1 MPQFFP
7 NGGAVRRPTAGQ
19 AVPITGPGVSNA
31 TAEAFGRMGQVV
43 EGAALDAITQQTA
56 EQRRLEQLA
65 EDANKARGL
74 AATGE
79 AKIRLHDTMRSLSD
93 RILRGEVDG
102 VAALGEWDSARTQI
116 ASDLTKELPGHIAE
130 RVGAQIKL
138 DASELASTGIG
149 RAVETRQREVTR
161 ADLNTS
167 LEGFERDALT
177 DRGKALT
184 LAGAAIST
192 LGASA
197 GYGPD
202 DQQRLLQGFR
212 EKTAANMAEQRLLAS
227 SRDPAKL
234 DAFEQQLRGEDFNDL
249 SPHIRERFEVR
260 IENKRA
266 ALQHAAE
273 VAQRRLEAARARRLT
288 EAEHAV
294 RAVESIV
301 DGGGIADD
309 ATLAKAQTAAMG
321 TPWADV
327 LKSTVQQAA
336 SRSAFG
342 SLPPAQQEQALLQ
355 IRAQLNQR
363 GANPHQMRQLQQFEA
378 IRNRTREQVE
388 RDPLTWGVQSRLLDG
403 MEPLRIDSLND
414 LVQSIDARVSQAR
427 TVGAALRQPVSPLL
441 ASEAQALGGM
451 LAPLPPSQ
459 KASALQALAARMDPA
474 QAQAL
479 AQQIN
484 PKDRALSL
492 ALAAGSA
499 ETNFDRLTSELI
511 LRGQAA
517 IDGKVVVKD
526 DAAETGLTARITN
539 KLDGAITNPVQLD
552 ALRDAAKLI
561 YYAKRAENT
570 PISAEA
576 ATEIAVR
583 GKVYEFNGAKIVFP
597 QGIDDWELQNRLRSY
612 PADALRSQLPD
623 GKVYVRGQPID
634 ASQFLAALP
643 SAQLRTVARGT
654 YAVTAGGTVATNSRN
669 VPVLVY
675 ATPPSVPRPA
685 ASR

>member
-1 MPQFFP
+1 MPSFLP

-93 RILRGEVDG
+93 RILRGDVDG

-116 ASDLTKELPGHIAE
+116 TSDLTKELPGHIAE
-130 RVGAQIKL
+130 RVSAQIKL

-342 SLPPAQQEQALLQ
+342 SLSPIQQDQALLQ
-355 IRAQLNQR
+355 LRAKLNQT
-363 GANPHQMRQLQQFEA
+363 GANPHQMKQLQQLES
-378 IRNRTREQVE
+378 IRTRTREQVD
-388 RDPLTWGVQSRLLDG
+388 RDPLAWGVQSRLLP
-403 MEPLRIDSLND
+403 EVAPLPMNSLPD
-414 LVQSIDARVSQAR
+414 LVQGLTQRTSQAA
-427 TVGAALRQPVSPLL
+427 TVSAQLQRPVSPLL
-441 ASEAQALGGM
+441 ASEAQLLGESLGRLPADQKKTWLRG
-451 LAPLPPSQ
+451 LAGVLPPDQ
-459 KASALQALAARMDPA
+459 QRALAG
-474 QAQAL
+474 QL
-479 AQQIN
+479 
-484 PKDRALSL
+484 KDQDGAL
-492 ALAAGSA
+492 ALAMHAGSLPKTA
-499 ETNFDRLTSELI
+499 NGDPMDLI
-511 LRGQAA
+511 LRGHDAVASGRIKKDDELTRGERMKLSRELDAVPWATPKARDAA
-517 IDGKVVVKD
+517 IDAASLIMDGLRDQRSNGTASSSDRKKAMLLALGGEIVEHGDGMTIAPPGWTEHRFRTAMRKVTAD
-526 DAAETGLTARITN
+526 DIARQAPGGLTLNGQA
-539 KLDGAITNPVQLD
+539 LAPD
-552 ALRDAAKLI
+552 ALVK
-561 YYAKRAENT
+561 
-570 PISAEA
+570 
-576 ATEIAVR
+576 
-583 GKVYEFNGAKIVFP
+583 
-597 QGIDDWELQNRLRSY
+597 
-612 PADALRSQLPD
+612 
-623 GKVYVRGQPID
+623 
-634 ASQFLAALP
+634 ALP
-643 SAQLRTVARGT
+643 SARLVPLGPSRYALDLGGIVLGT
-654 YAVTAGGTVATNSRN
+654 GRQPFAFTLGD
-669 VPVLVY
+669 
-675 ATPPSVPRPA
+675 
-685 ASR
+685 

>member
-1 MPQFFP
+1 MPQFLP
-7 NGGAVRRPTAGQ
+7 NAGATRRPTAGQ

-31 TAEAFGRMGQVV
+31 STEAFGRMGQFV

-65 EDANKARGL
+65 EDASKARGL

-93 RILRGEVDG
+93 RIMRGEVDG
-102 VAALGEWDSARTQI
+102 VAALGEWDSTRTQI
-116 ASDLTKELPGHIAE
+116 TSDLTKDLPGHIAD

-202 DQQRLLQGFR
+202 DQQKLLQGFR
-212 EKTAANMAEQRLLAS
+212 ERTAANMAEQRLLAS

-234 DAFEQQLRGEDFNDL
+234 DAFEQQLRGEDFADL

-273 VAQRRLEAARARRLT
+273 VQQRRLEAARARRLT

-309 ATLAKAQTAAMG
+309 ATLAKAQTAASG

-342 SLPPAQQEQALLQ
+342 SLSPAQQDQALLQ
-355 IRAQLNQR
+355 LRAQLNQT
-363 GANPHQMRQLQQFEA
+363 GANPHQMKQLQQFES
-378 IRNRTREQVE
+378 IRTRTREQVD
-388 RDPLTWGVQSRLLDG
+388 RDPLAWGVQSRLLP
-403 MEPLRIDSLND
+403 EVAPLPMTSLPD
-414 LVQSIDARVSQAR
+414 LVQGLTQRTNQAATVSAQLQR
-427 TVGAALRQPVSPLL
+427 PVSPLL
-441 ASEAQALGGM
+441 ASEAQLLGESLGRLPADQKKTWLRS
-451 LAPLPPSQ
+451 LAGVLPPDQ
-459 KASALQALAARMDPA
+459 QRALAG
-474 QAQAL
+474 QL
-479 AQQIN
+479 
-484 PKDRALSL
+484 KDQDGAL
-492 ALAAGSA
+492 ALAMHAGSLPKTA
-499 ETNFDRLTSELI
+499 NGDPMDLI
-511 LRGQAA
+511 LRGHDAVASGRIKKDDELTRGERMKLSRELDAVPWATPKARDAA
-517 IDGKVVVKD
+517 IDAASLIMDGLRDQRSNGTASSSDRKKAMLLALGGEIVDHGDGKTIAPPGWTEHRFRTAMRKVTAD
-526 DAAETGLTARITN
+526 DIARQAPGGLMLNGQA
-539 KLDGAITNPVQLD
+539 LAPD
-552 ALRDAAKLI
+552 ALVK
-561 YYAKRAENT
+561 
-570 PISAEA
+570 
-576 ATEIAVR
+576 
-583 GKVYEFNGAKIVFP
+583 
-597 QGIDDWELQNRLRSY
+597 
-612 PADALRSQLPD
+612 
-623 GKVYVRGQPID
+623 
-634 ASQFLAALP
+634 ALP
-643 SAQLRTVARGT
+643 SARLVPLGPSR
-654 YAVTAGGTVATNSRN
+654 YALDLGGIVLGAGRQPFAFTLGD
-669 VPVLVY
+669 
-675 ATPPSVPRPA
+675 
-685 ASR
+685 

>member
-1 MPQFFP
+1 MPQFLP

-93 RILRGEVDG
+93 RILRGDVDG
-102 VAALGEWDSARTQI
+102 VAALGEWDNARTQI
-116 ASDLTKELPGHIAE
+116 TSDLTKELPGHIAE

-177 DRGKALT
+177 DRGKAMT

-202 DQQRLLQGFR
+202 DQQKLLQGFR
-212 EKTAANMAEQRLLAS
+212 ETTAANMAEQRLLAS

-342 SLPPAQQEQALLQ
+342 SLSPMQQDRALLQ
-355 IRAQLNQR
+355 LRAKLNQT
-363 GANPHQMRQLQQFEA
+363 GANPHQMKQLQQLES
-378 IRNRTREQVE
+378 IRTRTREQVD
-388 RDPLTWGVQSRLLDG
+388 RDPLAWGVQSRLLP
-403 MEPLRIDSLND
+403 EVAPLPMTSLPD
-414 LVQSIDARVSQAR
+414 LVQGLTQRTSQAA
-427 TVGAALRQPVSPLL
+427 TVSAQLQRPVSPLL
-441 ASEAQALGGM
+441 ASEAQLLGESLGRLPADQKKTWLRG
-451 LAPLPPSQ
+451 LAGVLPPDQ
-459 KASALQALAARMDPA
+459 QRALAG
-474 QAQAL
+474 QL
-479 AQQIN
+479 
-484 PKDRALSL
+484 KDQDGAL
-492 ALAAGSA
+492 ALAMHAGSLPKTA
-499 ETNFDRLTSELI
+499 NGDPMDLI
-511 LRGQAA
+511 LRGHDAVASGRIKKDDELTRGERMKLSRELDAVPWATPKARDAA
-517 IDGKVVVKD
+517 IDAASIIMDGLRDQRSNGTASSSDRKKAMLLALGGEIVDHGDGKTVAPPGWTEHRFH
-526 DAAETGLTARITN
+526 AAMRKVTAEDIARQAPGGLTLNGQALT
-539 KLDGAITNPVQLD
+539 PD
-552 ALRDAAKLI
+552 ALVK
-561 YYAKRAENT
+561 
-570 PISAEA
+570 
-576 ATEIAVR
+576 
-583 GKVYEFNGAKIVFP
+583 
-597 QGIDDWELQNRLRSY
+597 
-612 PADALRSQLPD
+612 
-623 GKVYVRGQPID
+623 
-634 ASQFLAALP
+634 ALP
-643 SAQLRTVARGT
+643 SARLVPLGPSRYALDLGGIVLGT
-654 YAVTAGGTVATNSRN
+654 GRQPFAFTLGD
-669 VPVLVY
+669 
-675 ATPPSVPRPA
+675 
-685 ASR
+685 